1 MNHAWQHKP
10 VILMVDDTPANLGI
24 LSELFEKDG
33 YDLIVAEDGASGVER
48 ATFAKPDLILL
59 DVLMPNQDGFV
70 TCQQLKENKDT
81 RNIPI
86 IFMTALTDTENK
98 VKGFELGAVDY
109 ITKPFQQEE
118 VRARVQLQLNLLHAQ
133 RQLEEQ
139 NRKLQEEIE
148 AHTRTQAT
156 VQYLDAE
163 LKSAQAFGQVI
174 GKSPSFA
181 SILEQIEQ
189 MAGTDCTA
197 LVIGETGT
205 GKELIARA
213 IHEQS
218 PRQQK
223 PLIKVNCAAIPKDLF
238 ESEFF
243 GHEKG
248 AFTGATARRLGR
260 FELANGGTLF
270 LDEMGELPLD
280 IQAKLLR
287 VLQEQEFERVGGHT
301 TLKVDVRII
310 AATNRNLVTQVAQQR
325 FREDLYYR
333 LNVFPITIPPLRER
347 QEDIPLL
354 IQHFIK
360 KYANKYGKTVAGAK
374 ESTLQQL
381 QNHTWPGNIR
391 ELENIIERGVI
402 VSKGQ
407 WLELGEWFTALPSAS
422 TNLSQQFSPHPITP
436 PSAKNSSSPP
446 GAFQTLEERERA
458 HIVEV
463 LESVNWRVSGESG
476 AAQLLGLNRTTL
488 EARMKKLG
496 ISRKN

>member
-1 MNHAWQHKP
+1 MNQKELGKP

-24 LSELFEKDG
+24 LSELFEQDG
-33 YDLIVAEDGASGVER
+33 YDILVAEDGASGIER
-48 ATFAKPDLILL
+48 AAFAQPDLILL

-70 TCQQLKENKDT
+70 TCQQLKENPNT
-81 RNIPI
+81 LNIPI

-118 VRARVQLQLNLLHAQ
+118 VRARVQLQLNLLFAQ

-148 AHTRTQAT
+148 AHMRTQAT

-163 LKSAQAFGQVI
+163 LKTAHAFGQVI
-174 GKSPSFA
+174 GKSPSLS
-181 SILEQIEQ
+181 SILEQITQ

-197 LVIGETGT
+197 LIIGETGT

-213 IHEQS
+213 IHQQS
-218 PRQQK
+218 PRGEK

-270 LDEMGELPLD
+270 LDEMGELPFD

-301 TLKVDVRII
+301 TQKVDVRII
-310 AATNRNLVTQVAQQR
+310 AATNRALEEEVAQQR
-325 FREDLYYR
+325 FREDLFYR
-333 LNVFPITIPPLRER
+333 LNVFPIQIPPLRER

-354 IQHFIK
+354 VQHFIK
-360 KYANKYGKTVAGAK
+360 KYTTKYGKAIEGAQ
-374 ESTLQQL
+374 ETTLQQL
-381 QNHTWPGNIR
+381 QAHGWPGNIR
-391 ELENIIERGVI
+391 ELENVIERGVI
-402 VSKGQ
+402 VSKGR
-407 WLELGEWFTALPSAS
+407 WLELGDWFSVIPYASPTQSRQSSPSPKKQNS
-422 TNLSQQFSPHPITP
+422 TSDHFP
-436 PSAKNSSSPP
+436 PSATS
-446 GAFQTLEERERA
+446 QTLEERERA
-458 HIVEV
+458 HILEV
-463 LESVNWRVSGESG
+463 LDSVNWRVSGEGG
-476 AAQLLGLNRTTL
+476 AAQRLGLNRTTL

-496 ISRKN
+496 ISRKK

>member
-1 MNHAWQHKP
+1 MNHTWQHKP

-24 LSELFEKDG
+24 LSELFERDG
-33 YDLIVAEDGASGVER
+33 YDLLVAEDGASGVER

-59 DVLMPNQDGFV
+59 DVLMPKQDGFI
-70 TCQQLKENKDT
+70 TCQQLKLNAVT
-81 RNIPI
+81 RIIPI

-118 VRARVQLQLNLLHAQ
+118 VRARVQLQLNLLYAQ

-156 VQYLDAE
+156 VHYLDAE
-163 LKSAQAFGQVI
+163 LKLAQSFGQAI

-181 SILEQIEQ
+181 SILEQIDQ

-218 PRQQK
+218 PRRQK
-223 PLIKVNCAAIPKDLF
+223 PMIKVNCAAIPKDLF

-248 AFTGATARRLGR
+248 AFTGATTRRLGR

-310 AATNRNLVTQVAQQR
+310 AATNRALETEVTQQR

-333 LNVFPITIPPLRER
+333 LNVFPINIPPLRER

-360 KYANKYGKTVAGAK
+360 KCASKYGKTIEGAK

-381 QNHTWPGNIR
+381 QSHTWPGNIR
-391 ELENIIERGVI
+391 ELENIIERAVI
-402 VSKGQ
+402 VAKGQ
-407 WLELGEWFTALPSAS
+407 WLELGDWFTIVPAVSP
-422 TNLSQQFSPHPITP
+422 TPSQQPSLPPSTPHPLH
-436 PSAKNSSSPP
+436 NSSGPHSS
-446 GAFQTLEERERA
+446 FQTLEERERA
-458 HIVEV
+458 HILEV
-463 LESVNWRVSGESG
+463 LESVNWRVSGETG

>member
-1 MNHAWQHKP
+1 MNTKWQHKP
-10 VILMVDDTPANLGI
+10 VILMVDDTLANLGI

-33 YDLIVAEDGASGVER
+33 YDILVAEDGASGLER
-48 ATFAKPDLILL
+48 AAFAKPDLILL

-70 TCQQLKENKDT
+70 TCQQLKENPSTK
-81 RNIPI
+81 NIPI

-98 VKGFELGAVDY
+98 VKGFDLGAVDY

-118 VRARVQLQLNLLHAQ
+118 VRARVQLQLNLLHAH

-139 NRKLQEEIE
+139 NRQLQAEIE

-163 LKSAQAFGQVI
+163 LKSAQAFGQVV
-174 GKSPSFA
+174 GNSPSLT
-181 SILEQIEQ
+181 SILEQVDQ
-189 MAGTDCTA
+189 MAGADCTA
-197 LVIGETGT
+197 LIIGETGT

-218 PRQQK
+218 SRRHK

-248 AFTGATARRLGR
+248 AFTGATSRRLGR

-301 TLKVDVRII
+301 TVKVDVRII
-310 AATNRNLVTQVAQQR
+310 AATNRSLETEVAQQR
-325 FREDLYYR
+325 FREDLFYR
-333 LNVFPITIPPLRER
+333 LNVFPIQIPPLRER
-347 QEDIPLL
+347 REDIPLL

-360 KYANKYGKTVAGAK
+360 KCATKYGKTIDGAQ
-374 ESTLQQL
+374 ESTLQRL
-381 QNHTWPGNIR
+381 QAHHWPGNIR
-391 ELENIIERGVI
+391 ELENIIERGII

-407 WLELGEWFTALPSAS
+407 WLELGDWFSPGPSAS
-422 TNLSQQFSPHPITP
+422 PQQPIQPVEETSTVNNVSSPQP
-436 PSAKNSSSPP
+436 PSSP
-446 GAFQTLEERERA
+446 QTLEERERA

-463 LESVNWRVSGESG
+463 LESVNWRVSGDNG
-476 AAQLLGLNRTTL
+476 AAAILGINRTTL
-488 EARMKKLG
+488 EARMKKHG
-496 ISRKN
+496 ISRKK